1 MVQHTK
7 TGSRISRG
15 INKRGMNKRE
25 ISNQERSK
33 RGLNWRGLVLVGIA
47 LFLLVM
53 IWETNRSDAAVNHQA
68 IPEESIRLRIL
79 ANSDSPRDQ
88 WVKREVR
95 DAIMSQMESWAV
107 GPQSLDEARG
117 TIRAYLPELQQLVG
131 QTLEANDAKYP
142 FTVELAEVPF
152 PAKVYNGKTYPAG
165 NYESLRVT
173 LGVGD
178 GQNWWCVLFPPL
190 CFVDVVSTE
199 KANQTVVNGANPDS
213 GSAENETEYR
223 SYVWDFLKSMF

>member
-1 MVQHTK
+1 M
-7 TGSRISRG
+7 G
-15 INKRGMNKRE
+15 E
-25 ISNQERSK
+25 
-33 RGLNWRGLVLVGIA
+33 GLQSMNWRGLA
-47 LFLLVM
+47 LAGMALILLMM
-53 IWETNRSDAAVNHQA
+53 IWETNRSNAAVNHAA

-107 GPQSLDEARG
+107 GPQSLEEARG
-117 TIRAYLPELQQLVG
+117 TIGTHLPELQQLVG
-131 QTLEANDAKYP
+131 QTLQANDAQYP

-199 KANQTVVNGANPDS
+199 KANQTTVNGTNSDS
-213 GSAENETEYR
+213 ASASSETEYR
-223 SYVWDFLKSMF
+223 SFVWDFLKSMFS